1 MTMWRV
7 FVWPQEKQICVLGRL
22 TSSSRC
28 CLCCIITLQLLAI
41 WICIWSHCDF
51 DHIWIN
57 LNVESKT
64 RWVCWLMDEQF
75 GLKMPETVK
84 RDCCDLI
91 KVHSLKWSAA
101 NLCEWEAG
109 TVKWLTN
116 MFATILLLITLLI
129 FFIFWCAYCKY
140 GSAVCRFSS
149 VISEAVTC
157 GRSCR
162 PSCVTEEK
170 LTIKPDYNKRS
181 SRIVPL
187 FSSVLISDCRLSIR
201 LPFVYVSLHP
211 SSHTHKHHLL
221 VFPKKRLWM
230 EENNWFM
237 RRFSS
242 TKSTSL

>member
-1 MTMWRV
+1 MWRV

-109 TVKWLTN
+109 TVRWLTN
-116 MFATILLLITLLI
+116 MFATILLLINLLI
-129 FFIFWCAYCKY
+129 FLIFWCAYCKY
-140 GSAVCRFSS
+140 GSAVCCFSS
-149 VISEAVTC
+149 VIGEAATR

-170 LTIKPDYNKRS
+170 QTIKPDYNKRS

-211 SSHTHKHHLL
+211 SSHTHTHKHHLL

>member
-28 CLCCIITLQLLAI
+28 FLCCIITLQLLAI

-101 NLCEWEAG
+101 NLYEWEAG
-109 TVKWLTN
+109 TVRWLTN
-116 MFATILLLITLLI
+116 MFATILLLINLLI
-129 FFIFWCAYCKY
+129 FLIFWCAYCKY

-149 VISEAVTC
+149 VISEAVTR

-170 LTIKPDYNKRS
+170 TNNQT
-181 SRIVPL
+181 
-187 FSSVLISDCRLSIR
+187 RL
-201 LPFVYVSLHP
+201 
-211 SSHTHKHHLL
+211 
-221 VFPKKRLWM
+221 
-230 EENNWFM
+230 
-237 RRFSS
+237 
-242 TKSTSL
+242 

>member
-7 FVWPQEKQICVLGRL
+7 FVWPQEKQICVLGRP
-22 TSSSRC
+22 TSLRC
-28 CLCCIITLQLLAI
+28 CLCCILTLQLFAI

-109 TVKWLTN
+109 TVRWLTN

-129 FFIFWCAYCKY
+129 FLIFWCAYCKY

-201 LPFVYVSLHP
+201 LPIVYVSLHP
-211 SSHTHKHHLL
+211 SSHTHTQTPPAR
-221 VFPKKRLWM
+221 FP
-230 EENNWFM
+230 
-237 RRFSS
+237 
-242 TKSTSL
+242 

>member
-22 TSSSRC
+22 TSLRC
-28 CLCCIITLQLLAI
+28 CLCCILTLQLLAI

-109 TVKWLTN
+109 TVRWLTN

-129 FFIFWCAYCKY
+129 FLIFWCAYCKY

-149 VISEAVTC
+149 VIGEAATR

-170 LTIKPDYNKRS
+170 QTIKPDYNKRS

-201 LPFVYVSLHP
+201 LPIVYVSLHP
-211 SSHTHKHHLL
+211 SSHTHTQTPPAR
-221 VFPKKRLWM
+221 FP
-230 EENNWFM
+230 
-237 RRFSS
+237 
-242 TKSTSL
+242 

>member
-28 CLCCIITLQLLAI
+28 CLCCILTLQLLAI

-109 TVKWLTN
+109 TVRWLTN

-140 GSAVCRFSS
+140 GSAVCCFSS
-149 VISEAVTC
+149 VISEAATR

-170 LTIKPDYNKRS
+170 TNNQT
-181 SRIVPL
+181 
-187 FSSVLISDCRLSIR
+187 RL
-201 LPFVYVSLHP
+201 
-211 SSHTHKHHLL
+211 
-221 VFPKKRLWM
+221 
-230 EENNWFM
+230 
-237 RRFSS
+237 
-242 TKSTSL
+242 